1 VKPYPTS
8 YKELMSSE
16 GPSEKKLKM
25 AERIVVD
32 CPLAPPAI
40 GPYSQVHLCTSIC
53 MYMNTF
59 LYV

>member
-1 VKPYPTS
+1 
-8 YKELMSSE
+8 MSSE

-32 CPLAPPAI
+32 SPLAPAAI
-40 GPYSQVHLCTSIC
+40 GPYSQVYLCTSIC
-53 MYMNTF
+53 MYMHIC

>member
-1 VKPYPTS
+1 
-8 YKELMSSE
+8 MSSE

-40 GPYSQVHLCTSIC
+40 GPYSQVQL
-53 MYMNTF
+53 
-59 LYV
+59 LAGK